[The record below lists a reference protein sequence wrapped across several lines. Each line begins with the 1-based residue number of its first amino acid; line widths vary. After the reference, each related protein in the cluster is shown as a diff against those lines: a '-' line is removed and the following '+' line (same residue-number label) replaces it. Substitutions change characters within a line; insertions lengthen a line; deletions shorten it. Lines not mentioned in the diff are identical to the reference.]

1 MITYND
7 IYEALRKERYSE
19 QLQNIGKRFVQEVA
33 EYLKDK
39 KSISEK
45 PGDLFSGAM
54 SKTKKQFENAVSM
67 FQELMLRRKKKLL
80 NLSFVATE
88 TGISKRDYENMLP
101 FEKEVFDNIMKSLQ
115 EGDKALSTFLNGQ
128 KEEQKKRNRLVLF
141 LHDIDEFL
149 GIDGEKL
156 GPFKE
161 GEVANLPEEIVN
173 ILLVDN
179 KVELVNEGE

>member
-115 EGDKALSTFLNGQ
+115 E
-128 KEEQKKRNRLVLF
+128 
-141 LHDIDEFL
+141 
-149 GIDGEKL
+149 
-156 GPFKE
+156 
-161 GEVANLPEEIVN
+161 
-173 ILLVDN
+173 
-179 KVELVNEGE
+179 